1 LVLVLSST
9 PVFSNS
15 LCGVSIGDGLSLIDT
30 LNDRYVNIFNSYE
43 DDFAYRNVAVEQE
56 WELDNGSIL
65 NVLWY
70 LGEEVYATGRVVY
83 IEHRMT
89 EIGQSSGYPN
99 FIFGET
105 CLLDILDHFGNSG
118 FTYPRFLAYQTSSGG
133 ATMNMWF
140 ITDEKPRGI
149 AAFMTEQ
156 SYEDGIYM
164 QNNLYI
170 EDVEEVEMFILEHHL
185 LMKIIL
191 IDEVTADIFWETPKL
206 YFDSTYTGEPIN
218 WN

>member
-1 LVLVLSST
+1 
-9 PVFSNS
+9 
-15 LCGVSIGDGLSLIDT
+15 
-30 LNDRYVNIFNSYE
+30 
-43 DDFAYRNVAVEQE
+43 
-56 WELDNGSIL
+56 
-65 NVLWY
+65 
-70 LGEEVYATGRVVY
+70 
-83 IEHRMT
+83 
-89 EIGQSSGYPN
+89 
-99 FIFGET
+99 
-105 CLLDILDHFGNSG
+105 
-118 FTYPRFLAYQTSSGG
+118 
-133 ATMNMWF
+133 MNMWF